1 VDKSDQDGSMGWITL
16 AMSDR
21 REKAC
26 ALATDKAL
34 KLASEYYHSTF
45 ATKPTAMKPIGSLLS
60 MVKLPIA
67 LEFFHHHLTNVLGVA
82 LKPRTF
88 NHLMSHYFA
97 R

>member
-1 VDKSDQDGSMGWITL
+1 MD
-16 AMSDR
+16 
-21 REKAC
+21 
-26 ALATDKAL
+26 
-34 KLASEYYHSTF
+34 
-45 ATKPTAMKPIGSLLS
+45 MKPIGSVLS

-67 LEFFHHHLTNVLGVA
+67 LKFFHHHLTNVLGVA